1 MNQRQVFYAIYK
13 KHNIHYWIKGVFS
26 LLLVSMLLGCFA
38 KKQAQENA
46 VLQQNT
52 MERDLSWV
60 SLSKITANSADL
72 QSVPLILEVSL
83 GYGTESLAASEEIRA
98 KTIEIKDLIR
108 SYFSQKSVKDIKPQW
123 QDRYKLEIRDSINTK
138 ILKKSKISDIRF
150 DTLEVLQ

>member
-1 MNQRQVFYAIYK
+1 
-13 KHNIHYWIKGVFS
+13 
-26 LLLVSMLLGCFA
+26 MLLGCFA
-38 KKQAQENA
+38 KKQAQEDI

-52 MERDLSWV
+52 MERDLSWI

-83 GYGTESLAASEEIRA
+83 GYSTESLAASEEIRS

-123 QDRYKLEIRDSINTK
+123 QDRYKLEIRDFINTK

>member
-1 MNQRQVFYAIYK
+1 MKQRSVFYAIYK
-13 KHNIHYWIKGVFS
+13 KHNVVSWIKVFFS
-26 LLLVSMLLGCFA
+26 LVLLSLLLGCFA
-38 KKQAQENA
+38 KKQAQEDG

-83 GYGTESLAASEEIRA
+83 GYSKESLAASEEIRD

-123 QDRYKLEIRDSINTK
+123 QDRYKIEIRDSINTK

>member
-1 MNQRQVFYAIYK
+1 
-13 KHNIHYWIKGVFS
+13 
-26 LLLVSMLLGCFA
+26 MLLGCFA

-52 MERDLSWV
+52 MERDLSWI

-123 QDRYKLEIRDSINTK
+123 QDRYKLEIRDSINTF
-138 ILKKSKISDIRF
+138 SF
-150 DTLEVLQ
+150 AFGF

>member
-1 MNQRQVFYAIYK
+1 
-13 KHNIHYWIKGVFS
+13 
-26 LLLVSMLLGCFA
+26 MLLGCFA
-38 KKQAQENA
+38 KKQAQEDA

-83 GYGTESLAASEEIRA
+83 GYSTESLAASEEIRS

-123 QDRYKLEIRDSINTK
+123 QDRYRLEIRDFINTK

>member
-1 MNQRQVFYAIYK
+1 
-13 KHNIHYWIKGVFS
+13 
-26 LLLVSMLLGCFA
+26 MLLGCFA
-38 KKQAQENA
+38 KKQAQEDA

-83 GYGTESLAASEEIRA
+83 GYSTESLAASEEIRS
-98 KTIEIKDLIR
+98 KTVEIKDLIR

-123 QDRYKLEIRDSINTK
+123 QDRYRLEIRDFINTK